1 MIDCSLRTS
10 EVFTFLTQLLHTSL
24 FTTRFL
30 MPSLRKLF
38 SSSSP
43 QSSTANMGNCH
54 SSQEKQSAFPAQP
67 RSVGASRSLHSHVPS
82 QPYGMQNHK
91 QSYQDN
97 NTSGADVWSPP
108 SYSSA
113 TAAVPVTPAPAAG
126 TSTSTGFASND
137 TQYSFLSTFDTI
149 FLVDD
154 SSSMRGKRWREA
166 EDAIAA
172 IAPICTQYDSDGID
186 IYFLNHRNRPSSI
199 FGGEDGSRTAN
210 AGGYLNVTDAAGVRE
225 IFKSVQPSGA
235 TPVGT
240 RLHNILSPYCRE
252 LAKLTNQ
259 GQESELKP
267 LNIIVI
273 TDGVFTDD
281 AETVIVNAAR
291 QLDHPNV
298 QAVPWQV
305 GIQFFQVGNDRAARE
320 YLEALDDELVRRRS
334 NDGIRD
340 IVDTVPWK
348 GEKGRVLNA
357 DGILKCVLGAVNK
370 KYDKTV
376 ASR

>member
-1 MIDCSLRTS
+1 
-10 EVFTFLTQLLHTSL
+10 
-24 FTTRFL
+24 

-43 QSSTANMGNCH
+43 KSSTANMGNCH
-54 SSQEKQSAFPAQP
+54 SSQEKQNAVPAQP
-67 RSVGASRSLHSHVPS
+67 RSAGASRSLHSHIQS
-82 QPYGMQNHK
+82 QPYGMQIHK

-97 NTSGADVWSPP
+97 NSSGADIWSPP

-113 TAAVPVTPAPAAG
+113 TAAVLANPAPAAG
-126 TSTSTGFASND
+126 TSISTGSVPND
-137 TQYSFLSTFDTI
+137 TQYSFLSAFDTI

-166 EDAIAA
+166 ENAIAA
-172 IAPICTQYDSDGID
+172 IAPICTHYDSDGID
-186 IYFLNHRNRPSSI
+186 IYFLNHRNHPSSI
-199 FGGEDGSRTAN
+199 FGGESASRTAN
-210 AGGYLNVTDAAGVRE
+210 SGGYLNVTDAAGVRE

-240 RLHNILSPYCRE
+240 RLHNILSPYLRE

-281 AETVIVNAAR
+281 AEAVIVNAAR
-291 QLDHPNV
+291 KLDHPNV
-298 QAVPWQV
+298 QAAPWQV
-305 GIQFFQVGNDRAARE
+305 GIQFFQVGDDRDARE
-320 YLEALDDELVRRRS
+320 FLEALDDGLVRRRS
-334 NDGIRD
+334 SDGIRD

-348 GEKGRVLNA
+348 GEEGRVLNA